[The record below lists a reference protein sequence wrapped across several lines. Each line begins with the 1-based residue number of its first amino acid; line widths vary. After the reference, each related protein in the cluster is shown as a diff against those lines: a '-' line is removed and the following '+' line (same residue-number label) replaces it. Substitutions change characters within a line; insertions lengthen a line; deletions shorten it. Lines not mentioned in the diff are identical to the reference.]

1 MAFVSFSDAGGVG
14 AKEDMLD
21 DKGLPDDPTQG
32 AWMVLAA
39 DADVLSNQAVKAS
52 MLSWRSSKLRR
63 KVPSTLAGETQA
75 LSAAVA
81 EVEFLQILYR
91 DVVFQDVNVQD
102 HRRGSGPFTTML
114 RSDCRLGSRER
125 Q

>member
-1 MAFVSFSDAGGVG
+1 MSFISFSDAGGIG
-14 AKEDMLD
+14 STEGLLD
-21 DKGLPDDPTQG
+21 DRGLPVDPTQG

-39 DADVLSNQAVKAS
+39 DCSVLENKAVKAS
-52 MLSWRSSKLRR
+52 ILGWRSSKLRR

-91 DVVFQDVNVQD
+91 DVMFHDVD
-102 HRRGSGPFTTML
+102 TPDCYRASGPFTTVL
-114 RSDCRLGSRER
+114 RRDCSLGSRER